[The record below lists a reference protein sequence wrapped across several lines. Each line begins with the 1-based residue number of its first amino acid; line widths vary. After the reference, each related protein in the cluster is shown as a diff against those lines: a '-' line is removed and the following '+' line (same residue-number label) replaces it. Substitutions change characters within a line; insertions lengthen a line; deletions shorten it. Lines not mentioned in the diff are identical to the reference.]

1 MKESERM
8 EERKN
13 SALKKLIDKIPL
25 KYKFILLLVCVVV
38 LIIAVLGFSSAIN
51 KKDNSQPEISVKA
64 TLERIVKVSDLS
76 TFEAVYNGIAK
87 VMNEKKPEKID
98 FYVSYEAKVKAG
110 VDVEQIELSVDEDN
124 KVIYITLPDVK
135 ITDTDV
141 EIESLDYI
149 FENDKANTENVSAKA
164 YKACI
169 TDVENEASTEDAIFE
184 LAEENAQNIIKALVN
199 PFAVQY
205 DTEYEIVFN

>member
-1 MKESERM
+1 MRYTLGQRYTFKTL
-8 EERKN
+8 
-13 SALKKLIDKIPL
+13 ALL
-25 KYKFILLLVCVVV
+25 K
-38 LIIAVLGFSSAIN
+38 SAIIYARYSLGQRYTFKTLALLKSAITYARYSIGN
-51 KKDNSQPEISVKA
+51 NYISAFAHVFFQYSV
-64 TLERIVKVSDLS
+64 LD
-76 TFEAVYNGIAK
+76 
-87 VMNEKKPEKID
+87 
-98 FYVSYEAKVKAG
+98 YE
-110 VDVEQIELSVDEDN
+110 
-124 KVIYITLPDVK
+124 VIYITLPDVK

>member
-1 MKESERM
+1 M
-8 EERKN
+8 EEQKI
-13 SALKKLIDKIPL
+13 SVLKKLIGKIPL
-25 KYKFILLLVCVVV
+25 KYKFIVLLICVAV
-38 LIIAVLGFSSAIN
+38 LIVAVLGVGTAIN
-51 KKDNSQPEISVKA
+51 KKDNNEPEISVKA

-87 VMNEKKPEKID
+87 VMNDKKPEKVD

-110 VDVEQIELSVDEDN
+110 IDVEQIELSVNENN
-124 KVIYITLPDVK
+124 KVIYITLPEVK

-169 TDVENEASTEDAIFE
+169 SDVENEASTEDAIFE
-184 LAEENAQNIIKALVN
+184 LAEENAQNIIKALVS
-199 PFAVQY
+199 PFATQY
-205 DTEYEIVFN
+205 DAEYEIVFN